1 MIIGVPREIK
11 DNEYRVAMVPSG
23 VKALADAGHTVLV
36 EKDAGAGSGIA
47 DTEFAA
53 AGARIMDEASEVY
66 RRADMIVKVKEPQS
80 REYRYVRDGLL
91 IFTFLHLAAEK
102 HLADI
107 LLRSGC
113 TALGYETVETG
124 EGGLPILGPM
134 SEIAGR
140 LSVQVGAHYL
150 MKSYG
155 GEGVLLGGIPG
166 TERGRVVIIG
176 AGNVGA
182 NAARIAVGLGAEVTV
197 LNRSVEK
204 LKYLDDIYGGRIN
217 TLISN
222 HYNVERATG
231 ECDLLIGAVHM
242 AGSRTAKVVTRQMVS
257 AMKKGSVIVDV
268 SVDQGGCVETIV
280 PTTHSQPTYD
290 VDGVIHYGVA
300 NMPGAVPRTSTF
312 ALTNATLPYI
322 MNIASLGLKEA
333 TVRDP
338 ALKRGVNVHRGR
350 VTHPGV
356 AGAIGKEFA
365 ELSF

>member
-23 VKALADAGHTVLV
+23 VKALSDAGHTVLV

>member
-23 VKALADAGHTVLV
+23 VKALSDAGHTVLV

-257 AMKKGSVIVDV
+257 RMKKGSVIVDV

-322 MNIASLGLKEA
+322 MNIAGLGLKEA